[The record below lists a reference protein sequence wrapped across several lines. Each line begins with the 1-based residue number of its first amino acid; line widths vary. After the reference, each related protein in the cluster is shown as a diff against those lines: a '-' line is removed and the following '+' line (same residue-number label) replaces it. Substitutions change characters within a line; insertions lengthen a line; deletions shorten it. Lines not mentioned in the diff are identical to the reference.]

1 MPVNRTMVH
10 SRFGGARLR
19 MLVLACCVTVLGAC
33 AMPPAGDPEAIAEWQ
48 ATNDPLE
55 PLNRGIFEVN
65 LVVDKAIVRPI
76 ASGYRWIFPSFMR
89 NALKN
94 VIDNLG
100 EPLNFANSLLQGE
113 IGRAGTAAGRL
124 LVNST
129 LGFGGLFDVADTLGL
144 KDATEDFGQTLAVWG
159 TGEIAYLVL
168 PILGPSSVR
177 DGVGRGVDFFLNP
190 INHALDN
197 ADLEW
202 VGWTMMAVDGVDQRS
217 RHIETLD
224 EIERT
229 SVDYYAAIRSLYRQ
243 MRHDSIH
250 NGEATDDNPFAGDSQ
265 PFVDDDELS
274 NVN

>member
-1 MPVNRTMVH
+1 MPGNRTMLH

-19 MLVLACCVTVLGAC
+19 VLVLACCITMLGAC
-33 AMPPAGDPEAIAEWQ
+33 AMPPTGDPEAIAEWQ

-89 NALKN
+89 NAFKN
-94 VIDNLG
+94 LIDNLG

-144 KDATEDFGQTLAVWG
+144 KDSTEDFGQTLAVWG

-168 PILGPSSVR
+168 PILGPSSIR

-202 VGWTMMAVDGVDQRS
+202 VGWTMMAVDAVDQRS

-243 MRHDSIH
+243 TRHDSIH
-250 NGEATDDNPFAGDSQ
+250 NGGAMSDNPLAGDSH

>member
-1 MPVNRTMVH
+1 MLH

-19 MLVLACCVTVLGAC
+19 MLVLACCVTMLGAC
-33 AMPPAGDPEAIAEWQ
+33 AMAPTGDPEAIAEWQ

-89 NALKN
+89 NAFKN
-94 VIDNLG
+94 LIDNLG

-177 DGVGRGVDFFLNP
+177 DGFGRGVDFFLNP

-243 MRHDSIH
+243 MRYDSIH
-250 NGEATDDNPFAGDSQ
+250 NGEATADNPFAGDSP
-265 PFVDDDELS
+265 PFVDADELS

>member
-1 MPVNRTMVH
+1 MLH
-10 SRFGGARLR
+10 SRFGGAGLR
-19 MLVLACCVTVLGAC
+19 MLVLACCINMLGAC
-33 AMPPAGDPEAIAEWQ
+33 AMPPTGDPEAITEWQ

-89 NALKN
+89 NAFKN
-94 VIDNLG
+94 LIDNLG

-144 KDATEDFGQTLAVWG
+144 KDSTEDFGQTLAVWG

-177 DGVGRGVDFFLNP
+177 DGFGRGVDFFLNP

-202 VGWTMMAVDGVDQRS
+202 VGWTMMAVDAVDQRS

-243 MRHDSIH
+243 TRHDSIH

>member
-1 MPVNRTMVH
+1 MLH
-10 SRFGGARLR
+10 SRFGGTRLR
-19 MLVLACCVTVLGAC
+19 MLVLACCVTMLGAC
-33 AMPPAGDPEAIAEWQ
+33 AMAPTGDPEAIAEWQ

-76 ASGYRWIFPSFMR
+76 ASGYRWIFPNFMR
-89 NALKN
+89 NAFKN

-168 PILGPSSVR
+168 PILGPSSIR

-243 MRHDSIH
+243 TRHDSIH
-250 NGEATDDNPFAGDSQ
+250 NGGAMSDNPLAGDSH